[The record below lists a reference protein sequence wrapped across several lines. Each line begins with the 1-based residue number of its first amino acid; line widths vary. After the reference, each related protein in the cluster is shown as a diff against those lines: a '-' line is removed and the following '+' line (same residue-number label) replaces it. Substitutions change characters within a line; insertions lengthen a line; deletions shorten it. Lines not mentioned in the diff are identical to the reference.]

1 MKNKLPKIYR
11 LLKNQKINLKQL
23 KQNSMAI
30 YDNDYQALRQ
40 KEVEERLQKEKLEK
54 QLIYKKMTK
63 LIGGSILGLILMVFL
78 FQSCERIDAGHV
90 GVKVNQYGD
99 NKGVD
104 DVVAVTG
111 IVFYNP
117 ITTKV
122 YEFPTFIQHKEYKG
136 ENSFIVNSKDGSEFN
151 VSPIM
156 NYSVQRDKV
165 PAIFSKY
172 RRPLE
177 DIEEGFLKTAVY
189 DAFRLATN
197 KYTADELISNRA
209 VFEIEVR
216 RLLDG
221 QLLKEG
227 FVINQFTS
235 NLIYPET
242 FKRSIEAKNNAVQA
256 ALRAENEVKTAEAQ
270 AKIKVATAEGNAQ
283 AMLTS
288 AKAEAESNRMKQVTL
303 TPLLLQLEYI
313 NKWDG
318 KLPVYGTVPQMFK
331 NIN

>member
-1 MKNKLPKIYR
+1 MESFRRYDYR
-11 LLKNQKINLKQL
+11 YNNDENRYRTDEEINQIELEFN
-23 KQNSMAI
+23 
-30 YDNDYQALRQ
+30 
-40 KEVEERLQKEKLEK
+40 EK
-54 QLIYKKMTK
+54 QKQKTK
-63 LIGGSILGLILMVFL
+63 VMIKSILGGVIAIVVVVFL
-78 FQSCERIDAGHV
+78 MASCERIDAGHV

-104 DVVAVTG
+104 DIIAVTG
-111 IVFYNP
+111 VVFYNP
-117 ITTKV
+117 ITTRI

-136 ENSFIVNSKDGSEFN
+136 DNSFIVNSKDGSEFS

-165 PAIFSKY
+165 PSIFAKY

-209 VFEIEVR
+209 VFEVEVR

-227 FVINQFTS
+227 FTINQFTS

-318 KLPVYGTVPQMFK
+318 VLPVYGTVPQLFRDVSK
-331 NIN
+331 

>member
-1 MKNKLPKIYR
+1 MG
-11 LLKNQKINLKQL
+11 
-23 KQNSMAI
+23 
-30 YDNDYQALRQ
+30 YDNLDAWEKRRLEIEEEARQ
-40 KEVEERLQKEKLEK
+40 EKLEQELK
-54 QLIYKKMTK
+54 FKKMTK
-63 LIGGSILGLILMVFL
+63 VITGSVLGFIALIFL
-78 FQSCERIDAGHV
+78 FMSCERIDAGHV

-111 IVFYNP
+111 MVFYNP
-117 ITTKV
+117 LTTKV
-122 YEFPTFIQHKEYKG
+122 YEF
-136 ENSFIVNSKDGSEFN
+136 GSEFS

-156 NYSVQRDKV
+156 NYSVQREKV

-197 KYTADELISNRA
+197 KYTADELIGNRQGYE
-209 VFEIEVR
+209 VEVR

-242 FKRSIEAKNNAVQA
+242 FKKSIEAKNNAVQA

-283 AMLTS
+283 ALITS
-288 AKAEAESNRMKQVTL
+288 AKAEAEANRMKQQTL
-303 TPLLLQLEYI
+303 TPLLIQLEYV

-318 KLPVYGTVPQMFK
+318 KLPVYGEVPQLFRTIQK
-331 NIN
+331 

>member
-1 MKNKLPKIYR
+1 MASYDSWGNRLSPEQEQLLEEEKL
-11 LLKNQKINLKQL
+11 NKQL
-23 KQNSMAI
+23 KI
-30 YDNDYQALRQ
+30 
-40 KEVEERLQKEKLEK
+40 
-54 QLIYKKMTK
+54 KKMVK
-63 LIGGSILGLILMVFL
+63 VIGASVLGFFL
-78 FQSCERIDAGHV
+78 LVVLFNSCERVDAGHV
-90 GVKVNQYGD
+90 GVKVNMYGD

-111 IVFYNP
+111 MVFYNP
-117 ITTKV
+117 ITTKI

-136 ENSFIVNSKDGSEFN
+136 ENSFIVNSKDGSEFS

-156 NYSVQRDKV
+156 NYSVQREKV

-209 VFEIEVR
+209 IFEVEVR

-227 FVINQFTS
+227 FTINQFTS

-242 FKRSIEAKNNAVQA
+242 FKKSIEAKNNAVQA

-331 NIN
+331 NIQ

>member
-1 MKNKLPKIYR
+1 MEFDNISDAWAQRQAEIEKER
-11 LLKNQKINLKQL
+11 EQL
-23 KQNSMAI
+23 K
-30 YDNDYQALRQ
+30 
-40 KEVEERLQKEKLEK
+40 LEQHLKFK
-54 QLIYKKMTK
+54 QMTK
-63 LIGGSILGLILMVFL
+63 LIGSIILGLFLTVFL

-99 NKGVD
+99 DKGVD

-111 IVFYNP
+111 MVFFNP
-117 ITTKV
+117 ITTTI

-136 ENSFIVNSKDGSEFN
+136 ENSFVVNSKDGSEFS

-209 VFEIEVR
+209 VFEVEVR
-216 RLLDG
+216 RLLDNA
-221 QLLKEG
+221 LLKEG
-227 FVINQFTS
+227 FTINQFTS

-242 FKRSIEAKNNAVQA
+242 FKKSIEAKNNAVQA

-288 AKAEAESNRMKQVTL
+288 AKAEAESNRLKQATL

-318 KLPVYGTVPQMFK
+318 KLPVYGTVPQLFK
-331 NIN
+331 TIK

>member
-1 MKNKLPKIYR
+1 
-11 LLKNQKINLKQL
+11 
-23 KQNSMAI
+23 MASFSR
-30 YDNDYQALRQ
+30 YDNQWDNRGNRRTKEELDKMENEFNQEQQQ
-40 KEVEERLQKEKLEK
+40 KRK
-54 QLIYKKMTK
+54 QIMRNI
-63 LIGGSILGLILMVFL
+63 LIGVGLFFTLTFL
-78 FQSCERIDAGHV
+78 FFSCERIDAGHV

-111 IVFYNP
+111 MVFYNP
-117 ITTKV
+117 FTTAI

-136 ENSFIVNSKDGSEFN
+136 ENSFVVNSKDGSEFS

-165 PAIFSKY
+165 PVIFSKY

-209 VFEIEVR
+209 VFEVEVR
-216 RLLDG
+216 RLLDNA
-221 QLLKEG
+221 LLKEG

-242 FKRSIEAKNNAVQA
+242 FKKSIEAKNNAVQA

-283 AMLTS
+283 AMLTQ
-288 AKAEAESNRMKQVTL
+288 ARAEAEANKLKQSTL
-303 TPLLLQLEYI
+303 TSLLLQQQWIE
-313 NKWDG
+313 KWDG
-318 KLPVYGTVPQMFK
+318 KLPVYGQAPMLYKPV
-331 NIN
+331 N

>member
-1 MKNKLPKIYR
+1 MAYNNINDAWAQRQAEIEREREELKLE
-11 LLKNQKINLKQL
+11 QQL
-23 KQNSMAI
+23 KI
-30 YDNDYQALRQ
+30 
-40 KEVEERLQKEKLEK
+40 
-54 QLIYKKMTK
+54 KKMIRT
-63 LIGGSILGLILMVFL
+63 IGASVVGFILLVVL
-78 FQSCERIDAGHV
+78 FNSCERIDAGHV

-111 IVFYNP
+111 MVFYNP

-122 YEFPTFIQHKEYKG
+122 YEFPTFIQHKEYKD
-136 ENSFIVNSKDGSEFN
+136 ENSFVVNSKDGSEFS

-209 VFEIEVR
+209 VFEVEVR
-216 RLLDG
+216 RLLDA

-227 FVINQFTS
+227 FIINQFTS

-242 FKRSIEAKNNAVQA
+242 FKKSIEAKNNAVQA

-283 AMLTS
+283 ALLTS
-288 AKAEAESNRMKQVTL
+288 AKAEAEANRMKQQTL
-303 TPLLLQLEYI
+303 TPLLIQLEYV

-318 KLPVYGTVPQMFK
+318 KLPVYGTVPQLFK
-331 NIN
+331 NIQ

>member
-1 MKNKLPKIYR
+1 MG
-11 LLKNQKINLKQL
+11 
-23 KQNSMAI
+23 
-30 YDNDYQALRQ
+30 YDNLSAWEKRQ
-40 KEVEERLQKEKLEK
+40 LEIEEQERQEKLEQELK
-54 QLIYKKMTK
+54 FKKMTK
-63 LIGGSILGLILMVFL
+63 TITGGVLGFIALIFL
-78 FQSCERIDAGHV
+78 FMSCERIDAGHV

-111 IVFYNP
+111 MVFFNP
-117 ITTKV
+117 FTTKI
-122 YEFPTFIQHKEYKG
+122 YEFPTFIQHKEYTG
-136 ENSFIVNSKDGSEFN
+136 DNSFIVNSKDGSEFA

-156 NYSVQRDKV
+156 NYSVQREKV

-209 VFEIEVR
+209 VFEVEVR
-216 RLLDG
+216 RLLDNS
-221 QLLKEG
+221 LLKEG

-235 NLIYPET
+235 NLVYPET
-242 FKRSIEAKNNAVQA
+242 FKKSIEAKNNAVQA

-270 AKIKVATAEGNAQ
+270 AKIKIATAEGNAQ
-283 AMLTS
+283 ALLTS
-288 AKAEAESNRMKQVTL
+288 AKAEAEANRMKQQTL
-303 TPLLLQLEYI
+303 TPLLIQMEYV

-318 KLPVYGTVPQMFK
+318 KLPVYGQIPTLFK
-331 NIN
+331 NIQ

>member
-1 MKNKLPKIYR
+1 MESMSERFARIEREREEQIQQQKLE
-11 LLKNQKINLKQL
+11 QQL
-23 KQNSMAI
+23 KF
-30 YDNDYQALRQ
+30 
-40 KEVEERLQKEKLEK
+40 
-54 QLIYKKMTK
+54 KKMFKT
-63 LIGGSILGLILMVFL
+63 IGASVVGFFLLVILFN
-78 FQSCERIDAGHV
+78 SCERVDAGHV
-90 GVKVNQYGD
+90 GVKVNMYGD

-111 IVFYNP
+111 MVFYNP
-117 ITTKV
+117 ITTKI

-136 ENSFIVNSKDGSEFN
+136 ENSFIVNSRDGSEFS

-156 NYSVQRDKV
+156 NYSVQREKV

-209 VFEIEVR
+209 VFEVEVR

-242 FKRSIEAKNNAVQA
+242 FKKSIEAKNNAVQA

-331 NIN
+331 NIQ

>member
-1 MKNKLPKIYR
+1 MAKFRRYDYQWDMKGNRRSEEELDR
-11 LLKNQKINLKQL
+11 MEEQFNQEQKLKQ
-23 KQNSMAI
+23 Q
-30 YDNDYQALRQ
+30 
-40 KEVEERLQKEKLEK
+40 
-54 QLIYKKMTK
+54 KMTK
-63 LIGGSILGLILMVFL
+63 TITGGVLGFIALIFL
-78 FQSCERIDAGHV
+78 FMSCERIDAGHV

-104 DVVAVTG
+104 NVVAVTG
-111 IVFYNP
+111 MVFFNP
-117 ITTKV
+117 FTTKI
-122 YEFPTFIQHKEYKG
+122 YEFPTFIQHKEYIG
-136 ENSFIVNSKDGSEFN
+136 DNSFIVNSKDGSEFS

-165 PAIFSKY
+165 PSIFSKY
-172 RRPLE
+172 RRQLE

-209 VFEIEVR
+209 VFEVEVR

-227 FVINQFTS
+227 FIINQFTS

-242 FKRSIEAKNNAVQA
+242 FKKSIEAKNNAVQA

-283 AMLTS
+283 ALLTS
-288 AKAEAESNRMKQVTL
+288 AKAEAEANRMKQQTL
-303 TPLLLQLEYI
+303 TPLLIQMEYV

-318 KLPVYGTVPQMFK
+318 KLPVYGQIPTLFK
-331 NIN
+331 NIQ

>member
-1 MKNKLPKIYR
+1 MAKFNYSNNRYNSYGVRRTDEELIQMEQEFN
-11 LLKNQKINLKQL
+11 LNQQL
-23 KQNSMAI
+23 KI
-30 YDNDYQALRQ
+30 
-40 KEVEERLQKEKLEK
+40 
-54 QLIYKKMTK
+54 KKMTK
-63 LIGGSILGLILMVFL
+63 TIVSSIVGFFL
-78 FQSCERIDAGHV
+78 LTTLFFSCERIDAGHV

-111 IVFYNP
+111 MVFYNP
-117 ITTKV
+117 FTTAI

-136 ENSFIVNSKDGSEFN
+136 ENSFIVNSKDGSEFS

-209 VFEIEVR
+209 IFEVEVR

-227 FVINQFTS
+227 FTINQFTS

-242 FKRSIEAKNNAVQA
+242 FKKSIEAKNNAVQS
-256 ALRAENEVKTAEAQ
+256 ALRAENEVKTAEAR

-288 AKAEAESNRMKQVTL
+288 AKAEAEANRMKQQTL

-331 NIN
+331 NVQ

>member
-1 MKNKLPKIYR
+1 MGYESWEDRMARMEKEREEIKLNKQIKTKKLMKGI
-11 LLKNQKINLKQL
+11 I
-23 KQNSMAI
+23 SG
-30 YDNDYQALRQ
+30 
-40 KEVEERLQKEKLEK
+40 VVGFF
-54 QLIYKKMTK
+54 LIVT
-63 LIGGSILGLILMVFL
+63 L
-78 FQSCERIDAGHV
+78 FFSCERIDAGHV

-111 IVFYNP
+111 MVFFNP
-117 ITTKV
+117 FTTRI
-122 YEFPTFIQHKEYKG
+122 YEFPTFIQHKEYKN
-136 ENSFIVNSKDGSEFN
+136 ENSFIVNSKDGSEFA

-156 NYSVQRDKV
+156 NYSVQREKV

-235 NLIYPET
+235 NLVYPET
-242 FKRSIEAKNNAVQA
+242 FKKSIEAKNNAVQA

-283 AMLTS
+283 AMLTN
-288 AKAEAESNRMKQVTL
+288 AKAEAEANRLKQATL
-303 TPLLLQLEYI
+303 TSQLLQQLWIE
-313 NKWDG
+313 KWDG
-318 KLPVYGTVPQMFK
+318 KLPVYGQAPMLYKPV
-331 NIN
+331 N

>member
-1 MKNKLPKIYR
+1 MSYLSDDIWAQRQAEIEKER
-11 LLKNQKINLKQL
+11 EQL
-23 KQNSMAI
+23 K
-30 YDNDYQALRQ
+30 
-40 KEVEERLQKEKLEK
+40 LEQ
-54 QLIYKKMTK
+54 QLKIKKMVK
-63 LIGGSILGLILMVFL
+63 AISASVLGFILLVVL
-78 FQSCERIDAGHV
+78 FNSCERIDAGHV

-104 DVVAVTG
+104 YVVAVTG
-111 IVFYNP
+111 MVFYNP
-117 ITTKV
+117 ITTRI
-122 YEFPTFIQHKEYKG
+122 YEFPIFIQHKEYKG
-136 ENSFIVNSKDGSEFN
+136 ENSFIVNSKDGSEFQ

-227 FVINQFTS
+227 FTINQFTS

-318 KLPVYGTVPQMFK
+318 KLPVYGQVPQLFK
-331 NIN
+331 NIQ

>member
-1 MKNKLPKIYR
+1 MATFRRYDYQYDNYGRRRSNEEIDQLEQEF
-11 LLKNQKINLKQL
+11 NQKQQIIKQ
-23 KQNSMAI
+23 
-30 YDNDYQALRQ
+30 
-40 KEVEERLQKEKLEK
+40 
-54 QLIYKKMTK
+54 KMTK
-63 LIGGSILGLILMVFL
+63 LITAGVLGFFALIFL
-78 FQSCERIDAGHV
+78 FMSCERIDAGHV

-111 IVFYNP
+111 MVFYNP

-122 YEFPTFIQHKEYKG
+122 YEFPTFIQHKEYVG
-136 ENSFIVNSKDGSEFN
+136 DNSFIVNSKDGSEFA

-156 NYSVQRDKV
+156 NYSVQREKV
-165 PAIFSKY
+165 PSIFSKY

-209 VFEIEVR
+209 VFEVEVR
-216 RLLDG
+216 RLLDVT
-221 QLLKEG
+221 LLKEG

-235 NLIYPET
+235 NLVYPET
-242 FKRSIEAKNNAVQA
+242 FKKSIEAKNNAVQA

-288 AKAEAESNRMKQVTL
+288 AKAEAESNRMKQQTL

-331 NIN
+331 NIQ

>member
-1 MKNKLPKIYR
+1 MEKFNRYNQRWDGYGNRRSEEELEQMELEFNNQQKQRQTKIMR
-11 LLKNQKINLKQL
+11 SI
-23 KQNSMAI
+23 
-30 YDNDYQALRQ
+30 
-40 KEVEERLQKEKLEK
+40 
-54 QLIYKKMTK
+54 
-63 LIGGSILGLILMVFL
+63 LIGVAAFFTLTFL
-78 FQSCERIDAGHV
+78 FFSCERIDAGHV
-90 GVKVNQYGD
+90 GIKVNQYGD

-111 IVFYNP
+111 MVFYNP
-117 ITTKV
+117 FTTTI

-136 ENSFIVNSKDGSEFN
+136 ENSFVVNSKAGSEFS

-197 KYTADELISNRA
+197 KYTADELIGNRQA
-209 VFEIEVR
+209 YEVEVR

-235 NLIYPET
+235 NLVYPET
-242 FKRSIEAKNNAVQA
+242 FKKSIEAKNNAVQA

-283 AMLTS
+283 AMLTQ
-288 AKAEAESNRMKQVTL
+288 ARAEAEANKLKQSTL
-303 TPLLLQLEYI
+303 TPLLLQQQWIER
-313 NKWDG
+313 WDG
-318 KLPVYGTVPQMFK
+318 KLPVYGEVPQLFRTIQK
-331 NIN
+331 

>member
-1 MKNKLPKIYR
+1 MAKFSRYNNMFDNNGRRRSNEELDR
-11 LLKNQKINLKQL
+11 LEEEFKQEQTLKLKQRM
-23 KQNSMAI
+23 KTIISA
-30 YDNDYQALRQ
+30 
-40 KEVEERLQKEKLEK
+40 VVGFF
-54 QLIYKKMTK
+54 LIVT
-63 LIGGSILGLILMVFL
+63 L
-78 FQSCERIDAGHV
+78 FFSCERIDAGHV

-111 IVFYNP
+111 MVFYNP
-117 ITTKV
+117 FTTAI

-136 ENSFIVNSKDGSEFN
+136 ENSFVVNSKDGSEFN

-165 PAIFSKY
+165 PTIFSKY

-227 FVINQFTS
+227 FIINQFTS

-242 FKRSIEAKNNAVQA
+242 FKKSIEAKNNAVQA

-288 AKAEAESNRMKQVTL
+288 AKAEAESNRMKQQTL
-303 TPLLLQLEYI
+303 TPMLLQLEYI

-331 NIN
+331 NIQ

>member
-1 MKNKLPKIYR
+1 MATFSRYDYR
-11 LLKNQKINLKQL
+11 
-23 KQNSMAI
+23 
-30 YDNDYQALRQ
+30 YDNNGRRRSEEEIDQLQTQFYQEQQQ
-40 KEVEERLQKEKLEK
+40 KRK
-54 QLIYKKMTK
+54 QIMRNI
-63 LIGGSILGLILMVFL
+63 LIGVGLFFTIIFL
-78 FQSCERIDAGHV
+78 FFSCERIDAGHV
-90 GVKVNQYGD
+90 GIKVNQYGD

-111 IVFYNP
+111 MVFYNP
-117 ITTKV
+117 VTTTV

-136 ENSFIVNSKDGSEFN
+136 ENSFVVNSKDGSEFQ

-165 PAIFSKY
+165 PSIFSKY

-197 KYTADELISNRA
+197 KYTADELIGNRQA
-209 VFEIEVR
+209 YEIEVR

-242 FKRSIEAKNNAVQA
+242 FKKSIEAKNNAVQS

-283 AMLTS
+283 ALLTS
-288 AKAEAESNRMKQVTL
+288 AKAEAEANRMKQQTL
-303 TPLLLQLEYI
+303 TPLLIQLEYI

-318 KLPVYGTVPQMFK
+318 KLPVYGQTPQLFK
-331 NIN
+331 GIN